1 MQFIKIF
8 SWHGK
13 CLSYKYKRK
22 QAEPMVTC
30 KAWLQ
35 LRESL
40 GTERKTSEKVDD
52 EGVEVVGG
60 RQAPSPREFS
70 RCPQ

>member
-1 MQFIKIF
+1 
-8 SWHGK
+8 
-13 CLSYKYKRK
+13 
-22 QAEPMVTC
+22 MVTC

-60 RQAPSPREFS
+60 RQAPSPRESS